1 MPIELATPDAIDR
14 AGQLLRAGGLVA
26 MPTETVYG
34 LAADATNGR
43 AVAAIYAAKGRPQ
56 FNPLIVH
63 VASVAAA
70 RELAHLNGT
79 AERLALAFWPGPL
92 TLVLA
97 ARAGNGVADL
107 VTAGLE
113 TVAILGHSWGGFVTM
128 HYALRYPERVSHM
141 ILLNTASASN
151 EDVERMGEERSRMQA
166 PHRERLDALE
176 SSAAFLDG
184 DPGAVAEYY
193 RIDFGTTF
201 KRPEDAA
208 RLNLTWTRE
217 DILKGRAIE
226 DRLAQGL
233 YWVPGYT
240 IIPALKNLRTPT
252 LVIHGENDFFPV
264 ASSAHIA
271 EAIPGARLVTLAD
284 SGHFSY
290 IDAPQ
295 QVRLAIDAFFEA

>member
-1 MPIELATPDAIDR
+1 MRESYVPVDGAELLCREVGEGRPVIVIHGGPDFDHTYLLPDMDQLADSYRLIYYDQRGRGRSRGEVLLEDIHIDR
-14 AGQLLRAGGLVA
+14 YVEDLDRLRA
-26 MPTETVYG
+26 
-34 LAADATNGR
+34 
-43 AVAAIYAAKGRPQ
+43 
-56 FNPLIVH
+56 
-63 VASVAAA
+63 
-70 RELAHLNGT
+70 HL
-79 AERLALAFWPGPL
+79 RL
-92 TLVLA
+92 
-97 ARAGNGVADL
+97 D
-107 VTAGLE
+107 

-128 HYALRYPERVSHM
+128 HYALRHPERVSHM

-151 EDVERMGEERSRMQA
+151 EDVERMKEERGRMQA

-201 KRPEDAA
+201 KRTEDAA

-271 EAIPGARLVTLAD
+271 EAIPGARLVTLAE

-295 QVRLAIDAFFEA
+295 QVRLAIDAFFRA